1 MHKRTLTIKAH
12 LDELLQ
18 GNIPVSDHERK
29 IKKENIASPQNLL
42 PRSIPSPRFF
52 SFTKVTNLTSKTIGY
67 FAYFGTIY
75 RWDHII
81 CILF

>member
-29 IKKENIASPQNLL
+29 IKKETTARNLL
-42 PRSIPSPRFF
+42 KQI
-52 SFTKVTNLTSKTIGY
+52 
-67 FAYFGTIY
+67 
-75 RWDHII
+75 
-81 CILF
+81 